1 MLPSTL
7 DLLKSVL
14 RSDPTVS
21 PAERASIL
29 GRLREKPDVQKAMSG
44 AKEEDRIVRRVE
56 AARRLSCSMRTLD
69 KLAATGILQRR
80 KLPGRLRA
88 SGFLASDI
96 DALILAGGASQS
108 G

>member
-1 MLPSTL
+1 MLLPFPVYQPS
-7 DLLKSVL
+7 
-14 RSDPTVS
+14 PITV
-21 PAERASIL
+21 
-29 GRLREKPDVQKAMSG
+29 
-44 AKEEDRIVRRVE
+44 
-56 AARRLSCSMRTLD
+56 SCSMRTID

-80 KLPGRLRA
+80 KLPGPLRA